1 VVLLPCHVTLS
12 RCGSISW
19 RWRDAALRWRR
30 SARLGFTNR
39 RWSRCGQRR
48 PQSGRHRQ
56 HASAGRWRCAVAGE
70 AAVRCWCRQPPWR
83 RVWRQ
88 VAVEI
93 QQQKDMALQRYI
105 GEIKAEREEGER
117 VKAAA
122 VRARSA

>member
-1 VVLLPCHVTLS
+1 
-12 RCGSISW
+12 
-19 RWRDAALRWRR
+19 
-30 SARLGFTNR
+30 
-39 RWSRCGQRR
+39 
-48 PQSGRHRQ
+48 
-56 HASAGRWRCAVAGE
+56 
-70 AAVRCWCRQPPWR
+70 
-83 RVWRQ
+83 VWRQ